1 MRTGEWHKLCA
12 CVPGWATLQRRE
24 ALHDESER
32 EEASGTAIDRAAVGD
47 DPNTA
52 RHACPASHRRT
63 SSCHDDQLGLTN
75 NNKINEKTPTHA
87 STLLALTVTV
97 TVLL

>member
-1 MRTGEWHKLCA
+1 MHTGEWHKLCA

-32 EEASGTAIDRAAVGD
+32 EEAYAGTAIDRAAVGD

-52 RHACPASHRRT
+52 RLPRLAQKDFFLSRRQT
-63 SSCHDDQLGLTN
+63 MM
-75 NNKINEKTPTHA
+75 KTPTHTRTDCD
-87 STLLALTVTV
+87 S
-97 TVLL
+97 

>member
-1 MRTGEWHKLCA
+1 MHTGEWHKLCA

-32 EEASGTAIDRAAVGD
+32 EEAYAGTAIDRAAVGD

-52 RHACPASHRRT
+52 RFPASHRRT
-63 SSCHDDQLGLTN
+63 SSCHDDDKQN
-75 NNKINEKTPTHA
+75 HQ
-87 STLLALTVTV
+87 
-97 TVLL
+97 